1 MCMGR
6 GIVWLAVL
14 VFASAFL
21 VGSGAARTATGKR
34 VSASQVFTVNVD
46 GRNPKVNESFL
57 SYFPRATTVH
67 PGDTVVF
74 HYVGVGEPHTV
85 TLGGLA
91 DNAVGVYNHLTPQQK
106 QSARPP
112 AAFVAADSVL
122 PSLFPQGPGDAVAS
136 VANKCFIQSGTPG
149 TALCPNS
156 QHEQPDFNGT
166 QSYYN
171 SGWLKANQR
180 FTVHVSSSTSPG
192 TYRFMC
198 LLHREDM
205 QGKITVAPVSKKI
218 MSPAAQFAL
227 GQKQLARAEAT
238 LARPAA
244 ALRQGKPPVP
254 NVTVPGSNAVLA
266 GSGAP
271 NASGSIDEF
280 GPRIVHVPVGGT
292 VTWWLLGDHSIT
304 FNANKTNDDIQS
316 EAPDGTLHLNAAA
329 IAPAGGPGE
338 PPPAGGG
345 PTNGIH
351 FKVVASSSW
360 NGRGFHNSGVFINS
374 FGPPLIEGYRL
385 RFTKAGTY
393 HYICTVHDNMK
404 GEIVVG

>member
-1 MCMGR
+1 MR
-6 GIVWLAVL
+6 GIVGWLVVFA
-14 VFASAFL
+14 FASAFL
-21 VGSGAARTATGKR
+21 AGSGAAGSAVKR
-34 VSASQVFTVNVD
+34 SVSASQVFTVNVD

-57 SYFPRATTVH
+57 GYFPQASTVH

-85 TLGGLA
+85 TLGTFA
-91 DNAVGVYNHLTPQQK
+91 DNAVATFNHLTPKQK
-106 QSARPP
+106 QSPNPPP
-112 AAFVAADSVL
+112 ALAAADSVL
-122 PSLFPQGPGDAVAS
+122 PNLFPQGPGDAVAS
-136 VANKCFIQSGTPG
+136 VANKCFAPSGTPG
-149 TALCPNS
+149 TSLCPNS
-156 QHEQPDFNGT
+156 QHEQPDFSGT

-171 SGWLKANQR
+171 SGWLKANEK
-180 FTVHVSSSTSPG
+180 FTVHLSSSISPG

-205 QGKITVAPVSKKI
+205 QGKITVAPANKTI
-218 MSPAAQFAL
+218 MTPQAQYAL
-227 GQKQLARAEAT
+227 GQKQLARAEAP
-238 LARPAA
+238 LVQPAA

-254 NVTVPGSNAVLA
+254 NVTLPGPDPVLA
-266 GSGAP
+266 GSGSP
-271 NASGSIDEF
+271 NTSGAIDEF
-280 GPRIVHVPVGGT
+280 GPHVVHIPVGGT

-304 FNANKTNDDIQS
+304 FNSNKTNNDIQA

-329 IAPAGGPGE
+329 LAPAGGPGE
-338 PPPAGGG
+338 PPPSGGG

-385 RFTKAGTY
+385 KFTKPGTY
-393 HYICTVHDNMK
+393 NYICTVHDNMK
-404 GEIVVG
+404 GKVVVG